1 MNKIRLKNIRTRI
14 INIEKRVEKLPKIL
28 QATFFIYAILVSIIF
43 GIMFGIMINSQNLN
57 DIKNIQN
64 EKNRLE
70 QKSIRS
76 IIDKK

>member
-1 MNKIRLKNIRTRI
+1 MNKIPLKNLRTRI
-14 INIEKRVEKLPKIL
+14 INIEKRVEKLPKTL
-28 QATFFIYAILVSIIF
+28 QAIFFLYAVLVSIIF
-43 GIMFGIMINSQNLN
+43 GIMFGIIVNSQNLN
-57 DIKNIQN
+57 DIKNLQT